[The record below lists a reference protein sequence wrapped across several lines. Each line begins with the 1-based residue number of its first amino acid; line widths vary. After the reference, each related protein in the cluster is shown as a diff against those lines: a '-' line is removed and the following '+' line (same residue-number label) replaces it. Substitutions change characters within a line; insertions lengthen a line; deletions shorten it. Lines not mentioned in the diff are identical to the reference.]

1 MHRNLRAEMVRL
13 NFTISKL
20 ALEIGISEKSLRN
33 KINGCTDFT
42 LPEAQAIR
50 RIMGTNLTLDE
61 LFAVSEEEVLS
72 VQKKKAYHS

>member
-72 VQKKKAYHS
+72 VQKKKTYHS